1 MNNFRRTLRARRAHR
16 RSADPAKATAP
27 GFTLPEL
34 LVAMTVSGVLI
45 AAIATALS
53 VMLRTAPQ
61 AEDRLAESKDVTFL
75 QTWIP
80 VDLSTAI
87 NSYDDVDDTEVKN
100 KLTANPPNISYLADL
115 PGTNVL
121 TLVVPNPDT
130 GMNEIIAYRYVFD
143 GDRPRLT
150 RYRITNPGVAGAE
163 DVALVGVAY
172 EIPSPPDGW
181 VEGDPVGFAIEITAR
196 NQASLR
202 PVGEDIT
209 VFFESGNEFRTG
221 GAGLSAEKDLTPND
235 PVTLPD
241 PTAPPSRCGGRV
253 ALVLD
258 TSFSVPR
265 FNGGL
270 ALEGAATGFLDAFT
284 GTPTDVTIMGFDQI
298 AYQLY
303 PNLNGAR
310 GDYFSLLNDS
320 ADADGNG
327 TADVLDAK
335 GNITA
340 LPDVDTA
347 YPGNQQS
354 GSYYYGPNNGGVG
367 WTQQRTSENGV
378 TLPHQGGTNWEDA
391 LHAPF
396 FDEDGVLRAQT
407 PELVVWITDG
417 SPNTQ
422 RSEHFG
428 TTSSVDDL
436 QAAVNAAN
444 AGRSTGARV
453 IGVLVGP
460 EDATREQQLADVV
473 GTNKWTGTGPD
484 NLGNAVAADYFASEF
499 SQLGAVLRSIMA
511 AECGGTVTVRKA
523 LTDGSVPSTGKW
535 NYSTET
541 GDQVLDTSN
550 AKSITFDFTFD
561 VGEASKTIV
570 IREEV
575 LAGYSFVRADCS
587 VNGAPITDPT
597 LIEQSPDGIPGVELT
612 VEPDSAVSCVMV
624 SQ

>member
-1 MNNFRRTLRARRAHR
+1 
-16 RSADPAKATAP
+16 
-27 GFTLPEL
+27 
-34 LVAMTVSGVLI
+34 MTVSGVLI
-45 AAIATALS
+45 AAIATSLS
-53 VMLRTAPQ
+53 VVLRVAPS
-61 AEDRLAESKDVTFL
+61 AEARLAESKDVTFL

-80 VDLSTAI
+80 ADLSTAI
-87 NSYDDVDDTEVKN
+87 NSYDATNDVDLKN
-100 KLTANPPNISYLADL
+100 ELVANAPNVSYLADL

-121 TLVVPNPDT
+121 TLVVPNPAT
-130 GMNEIIAYRYVFD
+130 GQNDIIAYRYTYDNFK
-143 GDRPRLT
+143 PRIT
-150 RYRITNPGVAGAE
+150 RYRITDPGVAGSE
-163 DVALVGVAY
+163 SLSVVGVAH
-172 EIPSPPDGW
+172 EIPAPPAGW
-181 VEGDPVGFAIEITAR
+181 VPGDPIGFAIEITAR

-202 PVGEDIT
+202 PVGEDVTI
-209 VFFESGNEFRTG
+209 FFESGNEFRTG
-221 GAGLSAEKDLTPND
+221 GAGLSAEQGLTPND

-265 FNGGL
+265 FNGGA
-270 ALEGAATGFLDAFT
+270 ALESASTGFLDAFA
-284 GTPTDVTIMGFDQI
+284 GTPTDVTILGFDQI

-310 GDYFSLLNDS
+310 GSYFSLLTGTS
-320 ADADGNG
+320 DADNNSV
-327 TADVLDAK
+327 ADVDDAK
-335 GNITA
+335 NNITG
-340 LPDVDTA
+340 LPNVDTA
-347 YPGNQQS
+347 YPGGTQS
-354 GSYYYGPNNGGVG
+354 GSHYYGNGAASIG

-378 TLPHQGGTNWEDA
+378 LLPWQGGTNWEDA

-396 FDEDGVLRAQT
+396 FDEDGGLRAQT

-417 SPNTQ
+417 DPNTQ
-422 RSEHFG
+422 RSDHF
-428 TTSSVDDL
+428 SVSNTVNDL
-436 QAAVNAAN
+436 QAAVDAAN

-460 EDATREQQLADVV
+460 EDAVREQKLADVV
-473 GTNKWTGTGPD
+473 GGNKWTGTGPD
-484 NLGNAVAADYFASEF
+484 NLGNAVAADYFASDF

-523 LTDGSVPSTGKW
+523 LTDGSTPATGKW

-541 GDQVLDTSN
+541 GDQVLDASN
-550 AKSITFDFTFD
+550 AKSITFDFTFAT
-561 VGEASKTIV
+561 GEVSKTIV

-587 VNGAPITDPT
+587 VNGAAITDPS
-597 LIEQSPDGIPGVELT
+597 LITQSPDGVPGVQLT
-612 VEPDSAVSCVMV
+612 VAPDAAVSCVMV